1 MKPVALAVMIGSALV
16 AVAPAAAKEPISA
29 TICGGSACRTL
40 TNPKQLN
47 DIPAGENT
55 IALGAPAP
63 YYRVELVVGEGDPA
77 GETHT
82 FALYYV
88 PSADA
93 MAWAEQGA
101 VQLHPIYGDRAIGA
115 MRALVAGISPF
126 PRPRVTSV
134 RVGNRRLAGPAA
146 QSYLQLFSENGES
159 PLGESP
165 DDWIR
170 LDLQSPKASPW
181 TDGRPD
187 LMYSPS
193 ANLIER
199 GWQRFQ
205 LPDELAA
212 DLEAARALEASPSSG
227 ASRAWA
233 LGLGLLGVAAVGGLA
248 RVVRRG
254 ARTRER

>member
-1 MKPVALAVMIGSALV
+1 LAGAFAPATAWLHSASELTLAVLPVAELPLGFLFRDPVRFLD
-16 AVAPAAAKEPISA
+16 
-29 TICGGSACRTL
+29 L
-40 TNPKQLN
+40 
-47 DIPAGENT
+47 AGEL
-55 IALGAPAP
+55 IALACNH
-63 YYRVELVVGEGDPA
+63 VELVVGEGDPA